1 LLLRSADALLEL
13 NAVDTVALD
22 KTGTVTQGAFEVIEA
37 KAEVLRIAAGL
48 ERFSHHPIARAIVGE
63 TVARGIPLPRGEGV
77 AETSGEGITGVV
89 DGHRWWL
96 RGGEPGEVVLC
107 GADGPVGSIR
117 LGDVVREDSLEA
129 VRELERLGKSVTLL
143 SGDHQ
148 RVGQRIGA
156 EAGIGVVVAPLGPAA
171 KADWIA
177 RQQAAGHRVLFGGD
191 GLNDGPAL
199 ARADVGVAM
208 GTGAASSVLVA
219 DGVISVASIGP
230 IVAGFQAATGAHRA
244 IRLNQVRSI
253 MYNVSAVAAAA
264 VGLINPLVAAVLM
277 PLSSGMV
284 IWESARVERR
294 VARAL
299 R

>member
-1 LLLRSADALLEL
+1 VLLEL

-22 KTGTVTQGAFEVIEA
+22 KTGTVTQGAFEVVAAEP
-37 KAEVLRIAAGL
+37 EVLRIAAGL
-48 ERFSHHPIARAIVGE
+48 ERFSHHPIARAIIAE
-63 TVARGIPLPRGEGV
+63 TVARGIPLPRGEDV
-77 AETSGEGITGVV
+77 AETSGVGITG
-89 DGHRWWL
+89 L
-96 RGGEPGEVVLC
+96 RLQAGEPGEVLLC
-107 GADGPVGSIR
+107 GNEGPVGSIR
-117 LGDVVREDSLEA
+117 LGDVVREDSLDA
-129 VRELERLGKSVTLL
+129 VRGLERLGKSVTLL
-143 SGDHQ
+143 SGDHR

-156 EAGIGVVVAPLGPAA
+156 EAGIGAVVAPLGPAA

-177 RQQAAGHRVLFGGD
+177 SQQAAGHHVLFGGD

-199 ARADVGVAM
+199 ARADVGVVM

-230 IVAGFQAATGAHRA
+230 IVAGFHAALGARRA
-244 IRLNQVRSI
+244 IHVNQIRSI
-253 MYNVSAVAAAA
+253 LYNISAVAAAA

-277 PLSSGMV
+277 PLSSGIV

>member
-1 LLLRSADALLEL
+1 
-13 NAVDTVALD
+13 
-22 KTGTVTQGAFEVIEA
+22 
-37 KAEVLRIAAGL
+37 
-48 ERFSHHPIARAIVGE
+48 
-63 TVARGIPLPRGEGV
+63 
-77 AETSGEGITGVV
+77 
-89 DGHRWWL
+89 
-96 RGGEPGEVVLC
+96 
-107 GADGPVGSIR
+107 
-117 LGDVVREDSLEA
+117 
-129 VRELERLGKSVTLL
+129 
-143 SGDHQ
+143 
-148 RVGQRIGA
+148 
-156 EAGIGVVVAPLGPAA
+156 
-171 KADWIA
+171 
-177 RQQAAGHRVLFGGD
+177 VLFGGD

-208 GTGAASSVLVA
+208 GSGAASSVLVA

-230 IVAGFQAATGAHRA
+230 IVAGFHAARGTRRA

-253 MYNVSAVAAAA
+253 LYNISAVAAAA